1 MAHRVALRPDE
12 VKARA
17 HALGIH
23 GQSAQ
28 ARALKVA
35 PSIHH
40 RALTGE
46 RPLNAFYALQ
56 VLRVF
61 GSDELRKEIDALIHI
76 DLDESAQAA
85 S

>member
-12 VKARA
+12 FKARA
-17 HALGIH
+17 NALGIH

-28 ARALKVA
+28 ARAIGVA

-46 RPLNAFYALQ
+46 RPPNALYALRLLQ
-56 VLRVF
+56 LV
-61 GSDELRKEIDALIHI
+61 GSDELREEIDALFHI
-76 DLDESAQAA
+76 DLDESVQAA